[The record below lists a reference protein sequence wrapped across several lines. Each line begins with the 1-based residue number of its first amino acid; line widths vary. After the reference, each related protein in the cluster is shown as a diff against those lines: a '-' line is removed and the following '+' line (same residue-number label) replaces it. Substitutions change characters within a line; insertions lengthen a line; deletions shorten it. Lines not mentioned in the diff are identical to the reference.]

1 MGGRTYGWLRIQC
14 STHAAVAAMQLP
26 FLCGSVPY
34 ITSCVHK
41 RPIVWQFQLLRI
53 SFSHMYRLLLL
64 HRFSSSTLF
73 SRQIVCLF
81 VTRFPIPFFFYFSC
95 ISLGL
100 TRAYRPHY
108 IRFSFFAEKDVIYL
122 FMRCEYH
129 SFRVIINTSNEF
141 HNTCHKKKCSHYI
154 YIEQFCACYYFFFF
168 RDVALSMVPVV

>member
-1 MGGRTYGWLRIQC
+1 MLDARSSCRYAAPFSMRFCTIHYLLRTQKANSMAVPIIAYILFSYVQ
-14 STHAAVAAMQLP
+14 TPAVASLLFIDPVFPANCVS
-26 FLCGSVPY
+26 FCHAF
-34 ITSCVHK
+34 SC
-41 RPIVWQFQLLRI
+41 
-53 SFSHMYRLLLL
+53 SFFY
-64 HRFSSSTLF
+64 
-73 SRQIVCLF
+73 
-81 VTRFPIPFFFYFSC
+81 FYFSC

-100 TRAYRPHY
+100 TRAYPPHY

>member
-1 MGGRTYGWLRIQC
+1 M
-14 STHAAVAAMQLP
+14 
-26 FLCGSVPY
+26 
-34 ITSCVHK
+34 
-41 RPIVWQFQLLRI
+41 
-53 SFSHMYRLLLL
+53 
-64 HRFSSSTLF
+64 
-73 SRQIVCLF
+73 CLF

-154 YIEQFCACYYFFFF
+154 YIEQFCACYYFFFEMWRCLWCQSYNAYILISGCLHVITCQ
-168 RDVALSMVPVV
+168 RDIFFFLILGTFFSIRNVRQNRFNHHLAVINVTESFSRFSVLEN